1 MSINVF
7 TYNSGTNLSAITIIL
22 NNQALQER
30 TKSQKIGWISH
41 RVKCWIWQG
50 DEQLDKSRDYIFWF
64 FLFHGETYPGI
75 GLLVILR
82 SQWGN
87 RMTRSWVIGYFEAC
101 RKLRKSRSQTAG
113 CARKLKRG
121 GGGNGSDLRCSI
133 WGPLWLGS
141 LTKKLGPGKAVGE
154 PLSGDKVFASAYATV
169 QFQCY
174 SSVDHQVGSVV
185 RWVRQGSPQHH
196 HLLKYHKYM
205 RKFTCITTDKAAS
218 ITTF

>member
-1 MSINVF
+1 MS
-7 TYNSGTNLSAITIIL
+7 S
-22 NNQALQER
+22 
-30 TKSQKIGWISH
+30 WISQETTYFDF
-41 RVKCWIWQG
+41 IW
-50 DEQLDKSRDYIFWF
+50 
-64 FLFHGETYPGI
+64 FHDETYPGI

-82 SQWGN
+82 SRWGN

-113 CARKLKRG
+113 CARRLR

-133 WGPLWLGS
+133 WEPLLLGS

-154 PLSGDKVFASAYATV
+154 PLGSDKVFASAYATV
-169 QFQCY
+169 QFQCH

-205 RKFTCITTDKAAS
+205 RKFARITTDKAAS